1 MTWSTH
7 SYERP
12 KGLPISFRRRG
23 SAPRVDGADDMIFRS
38 RAGLSP
44 TEPRGAVRAIVGPL
58 TTSQHVLEFSQ

>member
-12 KGLPISFRRRG
+12 KALPIRFRRRG
-23 SAPRVDGADDMIFRS
+23 FAPRVDGVDDTIFRS
-38 RAGLSP
+38 RAGLSQ
-44 TEPRGAVRAIVGPL
+44 TEPRGAVCAIVGPL